1 MERNSAKSTYIYRIT
16 ALELILYEITLKISL
31 HMCIMWPIASVVIYE
46 IDGEMLAG
54 QRGEQDR
61 LAAYFDSDSSSCVVF
76 VKITLSREHP

>member
-61 LAAYFDSDSSSCVVF
+61 LAACFDSDSSSCVVF